1 MLGACANSVL
11 NAQRMTTQA
20 PPSANAAAVPKVEL
34 PDDPEQVAYP
44 DAKPVPPPQS
54 PDLVH
59 LESTNPQTYQGGV
72 YTLDKDVVIT
82 YKDRR
87 VQADHIEYDSNTA
100 EVTLT
105 GHVLLTNSATQERIA
120 ASHGTYNLKAETGRF
135 YDVDGSY
142 GIKTDPARHRTV
154 YTTDSPFLFTGRMVV
169 KTAPDN
175 YDVYSGTV
183 TTCTLPKPD
192 WLFSSDHIAL
202 NDNIA
207 AMHGA
212 TFRLLNIPLFYF
224 PYATHPADPNARQS
238 GFLIPTISNSSSKG
252 IVIGE
257 QVYMVIDRSSDLTV
271 GADYYS
277 MIGWAQM
284 ATFRYKG
291 PALDFLKL
299 HYQGVLDRR
308 IPSENQGGEEAVL
321 AARHD
326 ISTET
331 RAAANIDYLSSYIYR
346 EAFSD
351 SYNQAVTSD
360 ILSTVYITHQF
371 YGLEFGALADRYQG
385 IKVVGTPT
393 RAQQEVHIFHAPT
406 LSFDSTEHL
415 VPDTG
420 NRFSNGLEIS
430 LESSASGLKR
440 TQPNFETGGIV
451 ERFDVHPQ
459 ANYPIA
465 IDDWHIVPSVA
476 VRETYYTRARA
487 SAVPGQP
494 PEQSE
499 ESTSRFDVEFNLAI
513 RPPAIER
520 TFEPG
525 HLTKILGTELRHTIE
540 PEFTYRL
547 ADGVDNF
554 RNILRFDDVDVMSNT
569 DEFEYGVTQRIFRKP
584 KPRAVAETGKPCPTE
599 AIAQLAGF
607 NSDAPNGIDDAPMS
621 ETPDADTP
629 TGGQCPS
636 EELISWRLTQRYF
649 FDQTFGGAIANGR
662 RNLFTTTLD
671 LSGVAFLTEPREISP
686 LISRLRVRSSAHT
699 DFEWDFDFDTGAK
712 KFNSSN
718 VYVDLHQGNVFSALS
733 YARLDAPGRFFTENP
748 TPTTGSASSN
758 GVTTAISDFNQLRF
772 LVGYGS
778 PVKRGL
784 SLAGNAGI
792 DLKHLYGATSTSST
806 GETTTVYPALLQ
818 LGTIQAAYNWNCCG
832 LAFEY
837 RKEELGSVLNDSTYR
852 FNFTLA
858 NIATVGNLRRV
869 ERLF

>member
-1 MLGACANSVL
+1 MSAGCANTVL
-11 NAQRMTTQA
+11 RAQQMTTQA
-20 PPSANAAAVPKVEL
+20 PPASGSISAPKVDL

-44 DAKPVPPPQS
+44 SAQPVAPPES
-54 PDLVH
+54 EDLVN
-59 LESTNPQTYQGGV
+59 LESSGPQTYKGGV
-72 YTLDKDVVIT
+72 YVLDKDVVIT

-87 VQADHIEYDSNTA
+87 VQADHIEYDSNTGD
-100 EVTLT
+100 VTLS
-105 GHVLLTNSATQERIA
+105 GHVLITSSATQERIA

-142 GIKTDPARHRTV
+142 GIKSDPARHRTV
-154 YTTDSPFLFTGRMVV
+154 YTTDSPFLFTGRTVV

-175 YDVYSGTV
+175 YDVYGGTV

-192 WLFSSDHIAL
+192 WIFSSDHIAL
-202 NDNIA
+202 NDNVA
-207 AMHGA
+207 TMHGA
-212 TFRLLNIPLFYF
+212 TFRLFNLPLLYF
-224 PYATHPADPNARQS
+224 PYATHTADPNARQS
-238 GFLIPTISNSSSKG
+238 GILIPTLSNSSSKG
-252 IVIGE
+252 VVVGD
-257 QVYMVIDRSSDLTV
+257 QVYLVINRSADLTV

-277 MIGWAQM
+277 DVGWAQM

-299 HYQGVLDRR
+299 HYQGVLDQR
-308 IPSENQGGEEAVL
+308 IASLNQGGEEVVL

-326 ISTET
+326 ISSET
-331 RAAANIDYLSSYIYR
+331 RAATNIDYLSSYVYR

-351 SYNQAVTSD
+351 NYNQAVTSD

-371 YGLEFGALADRYQG
+371 DGLEFGALADRYQG
-385 IKVVGTPT
+385 IKVVQTAT

-420 NRFSNGLEIS
+420 NKFSTGLEIS
-430 LESSASGLKR
+430 LESSSSGLKR
-440 TQPNFETGGIV
+440 TQPTFETGGIV

-465 IDDWHIVPSVA
+465 IDSWHIVPEVA

-499 ESTSRFDVEFNLAI
+499 DSTSRFDLEFNLAI

-520 TFEPG
+520 TFHPT

-540 PEFTYRL
+540 PELTYRL

-569 DEFEYGVTQRIFRKP
+569 DEFEYGMTQRIFRKP
-584 KPRAVAETGKPCPTE
+584 KPRDAAEAGKPCRTDV
-599 AIAQLAGF
+599 IAQSPGF
-607 NSDAPNGIDDAPMS
+607 TSDAPNGIDDTPMP

-629 TGGQCPS
+629 TGGECPS
-636 EELISWRLTQRYF
+636 EELISWRLTQKYF
-649 FDQTFGGAIANGR
+649 FDQTLGGAVANGR
-662 RNLFTTTLD
+662 RNIFTTTLD
-671 LSGVAFLTEPREISP
+671 LSGVAFLTEPRAISP
-686 LISRLRVRSSAHT
+686 LISRLRIRSSAHT

-718 VYVDLHQGNVFSALS
+718 VYVDVHQGNIFSALS
-733 YARLDAPGRFFTENP
+733 YARLDAPGRFYTENP
-748 TPTTGSASSN
+748 TPTSGSASSN

-792 DLKHLYGATSTSST
+792 DLKHLYGATSTTSN

-818 LGTIQAAYNWNCCG
+818 YATVQAAYNWNCCG
-832 LAFEY
+832 LAFAY
-837 RKEELGSVLNDSTYR
+837 RKSELGAVLNDSTYGYS
-852 FNFTLA
+852 FTLA
-858 NIATVGNLRRV
+858 NIASVGNLRRTL
-869 ERLF
+869 RLF